1 VTVQHTAV
9 GDLVYTL
16 SNGDSSITLLD
27 RTTTYGRGYI
37 ADLSTTY
44 PLTFVD
50 SAAMSEEGV
59 GNDAYPDFSS
69 SPASSNCSYGPG
81 DKVVGLSVGCLTTVF
96 IPQDSI
102 LEAFGGNSIAGDW
115 TLTVFD
121 REITGDSGWFH
132 SWTLRANDPIDGG
145 GTVTDP
151 TPGDGENNGGN
162 DGNSVPEP
170 GSLALMGLA
179 LGVLAASRRR
189 RR

>member
-1 VTVQHTAV
+1 MTVQHTAV

-27 RTTTYGRGYI
+27 RASYGRGYI

-50 SAAMSEEGV
+50 NAVMPEEGV
-59 GNDAYPDFSS
+59 GNDAYPDLSS
-69 SPASSNCSYGPG
+69 SPNSSNCSYGPG
-81 DKVVGLSVGCLTTVF
+81 SKVVGLSEGCLTTVF

-102 LEAFGGNSIAGDW
+102 LDAFGGLAIAGDW

-121 REITGDSGWFH
+121 DDMSGDSGWFH
-132 SWTLRANDPIDGG
+132 SWSLRANDPIDGG
-145 GTVTDP
+145 STVTDP
-151 TPGDGENNGGN
+151 TPGDGSGGT

-179 LGVLAASRRR
+179 LGILATSRRWR
-189 RR
+189 R